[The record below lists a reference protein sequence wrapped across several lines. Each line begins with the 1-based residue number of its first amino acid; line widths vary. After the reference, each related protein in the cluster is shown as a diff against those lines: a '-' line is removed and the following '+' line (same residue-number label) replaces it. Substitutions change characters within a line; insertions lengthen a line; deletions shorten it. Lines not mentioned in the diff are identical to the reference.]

1 MLFSVKL
8 DLKRTHARKIKHV
21 FWWFTVREQLWFKKA
36 VSEVHA
42 AVWHFHVF
50 PLLTCLC
57 PIPSHYILPKHDK
70 TNVISYGV
78 CQEIIDKIIKERKY
92 REGRTCLP
100 RFQESLNFKSE
111 IFVSI
116 CGHNALWSLG
126 GICLH
131 GFQGSPK
138 SGWWWIVRLFR

>member
-1 MLFSVKL
+1 MHAKLNTFSDDLPWESNYGLRRPFPKSMPLFNISMCFL
-8 DLKRTHARKIKHV
+8 CWHV
-21 FWWFTVREQLWFKKA
+21 CVQ
-36 VSEVHA
+36 S
-42 AVWHFHVF
+42 
-50 PLLTCLC
+50 LL
-57 PIPSHYILPKHDK
+57 INILPKHDK
-70 TNVISYGV
+70 TGVISYGV

-111 IFVSI
+111 IFESI
-116 CGHNALWSLG
+116 CGNNALWSLG
-126 GICLH
+126 GICLQ